1 MDMVMKPVKM
11 EINTKVIIRKIK
23 SMVLENLKEKMIVNI
38 LVIGKMVNPM
48 DKERLNIKI

>member
-23 SMVLENLKEKMIVNI
+23 SMVLENLKERILNI
-38 LVIGKMVNPM
+38 LVIGKMMNPM